1 MILFTLNTTIVK
13 QRVKQL
19 LSYGLIGIAAT
30 SAHYTV
36 MAFLYGRGLVPVA
49 ASTAGAA
56 FGAGVAYLA
65 NRKWTFDV
73 RHTRA
78 RMLRFG
84 AVAVMAVVINGILLL
99 TFQTWLIHSIIS
111 AQLLTTLLVFVAT
124 FYLNLK
130 WSFT

>member
-1 MILFTLNTTIVK
+1 MILSAFNTAILQ
-13 QRVKQL
+13 QRARQL

-36 MAFLYGRGLVPVA
+36 MAFMYGKGFAPVA
-49 ASTAGAA
+49 ASTAGAV
-56 FGAGVAYLA
+56 FGAVVAYLA
-65 NRKWTFDV
+65 NRKWTFEV
-73 RHTRA
+73 PHSGA

-84 AVAVMAVVINGILLL
+84 AVASMAVAINGLLFLAFQNWL
-99 TFQTWLIHSIIS
+99 TSSIIG

>member
-1 MILFTLNTTIVK
+1 MILSALNTTIVE
-13 QRVKQL
+13 QRARQL
-19 LSYGLIGIAAT
+19 LSYGLIGMAAT

-36 MAFLYGRGLVPVA
+36 MAFMYGKGFAAVA

-56 FGAGVAYLA
+56 FGVVVAYLA
-65 NRKWTFDV
+65 NRKWTFEV

-78 RMLRFG
+78 RMLRFV
-84 AVAVMAVVINGILLL
+84 AVASMGVVINGILFLA
-99 TFQTWLIHSIIS
+99 FQNWLISSIIG
-111 AQLLTTLLVFVAT
+111 AQLLTTALVFLAT